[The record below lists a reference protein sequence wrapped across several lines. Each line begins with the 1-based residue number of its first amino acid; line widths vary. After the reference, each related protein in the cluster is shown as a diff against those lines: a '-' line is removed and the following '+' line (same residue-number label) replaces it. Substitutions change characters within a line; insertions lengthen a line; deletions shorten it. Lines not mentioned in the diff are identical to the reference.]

1 MNNNTNN
8 NNIIII
14 TFKFKKSTEKIS
26 NFNIYKVCNKFLIIF
41 MNPKSIKGKLIYYNI
56 IFRHNAEFSNIPK

>member
-1 MNNNTNN
+1 MNNNNN
-8 NNIIII
+8 NNNNNIIIII

-41 MNPKSIKGKLIYYNI
+41 MNPKSIKD
-56 IFRHNAEFSNIPK
+56 E